1 MTLYKYLKK
10 AYQDGW
16 QITGVEMRKDKLF
29 KEAALMYVP
38 QVDLKPKEIIFT
50 NSQMT
55 IYDLKLSIPNVKDFD
70 VYHAVIYKD
79 DDETIEE
86 RLVKIKQD
94 DIEIIIYLTYL
105 KEG

>member
-1 MTLYKYLKK
+1 MTLYRYLKK
-10 AYQDGW
+10 TYHDGW
-16 QITGVEMRKDKLF
+16 QITGVEMRKDTLF
-29 KEAALMYVP
+29 KESATIQVP
-38 QVDLKPKEIIFT
+38 QVDLKSKEIIFM
-50 NSQMT
+50 NSQVT

-86 RLVKIKQD
+86 RLIKIKQD
-94 DIEIIIYLTYL
+94 DIEIIIYLIHL